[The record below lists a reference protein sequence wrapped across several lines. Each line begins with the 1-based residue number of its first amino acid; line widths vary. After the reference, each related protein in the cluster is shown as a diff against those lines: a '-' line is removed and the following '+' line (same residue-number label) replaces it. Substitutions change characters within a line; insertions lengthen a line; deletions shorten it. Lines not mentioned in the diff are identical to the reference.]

1 MGTVSHNSSPLEP
14 SLSDNDDIVVVDVVD
29 VVVDEVVVDVVVDEV
44 VVDVVVDEVVL
55 VVDLL
60 VVDGIDV
67 EIDCVVETFDLRVV
81 VEFVVVVD
89 SVIDLIVVAVDS
101 YANFEFDVAGDSSKD
116 FVDESFS
123 LIVETVEKD
132 EYVDSVLFS
141 LRSLSF
147 LILFV

>member
-14 SLSDNDDIVVVDVVD
+14 SLSDDDDIVVVDVVD

-44 VVDVVVDEVVL
+44 VVDVGLVVVD
-55 VVDLL
+55 D
-60 VVDGIDV
+60 IDV

-89 SVIDLIVVAVDS
+89 SVVVLISVAVDS
-101 YANFEFDVAGDSSKD
+101 YANFEFNVAGDSSKD
-116 FVDESFS
+116 PVLKSFS

-132 EYVDSVLFS
+132 KDVVSVLFS
-141 LRSLSF
+141 LRSFSF
-147 LILFV
+147 LIIFV